1 MKINFKILLI
11 FLAAVLMVICTY
23 GCKKE
28 ECSNIRLI
36 TKVQETDSVMM
47 VQEIGVFCDKER
59 DSYLN
64 YMESHYDSANSRT
77 VIKYGEA
84 Y

>member
-1 MKINFKILLI
+1 MKKTLFGLLI
-11 FLAAVLMVICTY
+11 ILAIVS
-23 GCKKE
+23 CKKE
-28 ECSNIRLI
+28 KCSNIRLI

-47 VQEIGVFCDKER
+47 VQELGIFCDKER